1 MCIRDRYIIT
11 YTASDSKG
19 NKDVLEITVIVK
31 EVQNIPTPDVPE
43 TPEKPEEPDQNPETP
58 DEPNQKPET
67 PEKPQDKEAPVFDYE
82 GETDIVLEN
91 GQIYKIPEIKANDNV
106 DGEVK
111 VVKTI
116 RKYDSDVYKRQW

>member
-1 MCIRDRYIIT
+1 MQMEIKKGDEVVESIDTTVSGEYIIT

-19 NKDVLEITVIVK
+19 NKNVLEITVIVK

-82 GETDIVLEN
+82 GVKN
-91 GQIYKIPEIKANDNV
+91 GEIC
-106 DGEVK
+106 ES
-111 VVKTI
+111 
-116 RKYDSDVYKRQW
+116 R